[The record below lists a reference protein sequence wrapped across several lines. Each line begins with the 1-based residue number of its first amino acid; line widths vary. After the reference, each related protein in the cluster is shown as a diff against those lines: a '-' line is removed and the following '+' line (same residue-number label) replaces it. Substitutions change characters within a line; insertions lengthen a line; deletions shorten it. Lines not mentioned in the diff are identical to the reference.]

1 MKRFFAIIISICML
15 FCFMPTTAFADDIG
29 GSLEETETQGIE
41 VNEPEGE
48 EQNIEGEEQNGENPI
63 RIISDNAEENNP
75 NEAHFNVSQP
85 LDSDVNT
92 VKLAFPKEFES
103 ISIVKITEDG
113 LDGDDR
119 IPESEVVMDLRDDI
133 EDNDLNDIFE
143 LSEVEPGEEENTVN
157 LNLLKIPN
165 HAWHYITFELKTE
178 GGHVQECEISTC
190 VDIDISIKAASDVP
204 EDILNEVSVK
214 LHFTEFSEAI
224 KKAYDEGAYAEK
236 ELFGARL
243 VQENEDKQLNFSEKN
258 GIRAATQKALGNIN
272 SDIKIGGSVIL
283 STNVPDG
290 YVIDKIT
297 DIDGSPLL
305 WQAEIQSLFL
315 LKNSASERLSNLDIY
330 KFIDS
335 ERGCPGNNST
345 SVSFDRD
352 KMEVIQN
359 SELYKYMKENHGHD
373 EVSNIPFSMP
383 AARQGI
389 AYNLPEDMKGEK
401 CSETETYE
409 EYFKGFYEENMTDLI
424 NACGDEYKTEL
435 RHSATVYSINV
446 PTDKKT
452 GVVIHIKKLEDKAA
466 EDITASGNDK
476 VQLKHEEVVNNAEA
490 ETAKNT
496 TTR

>member
-103 ISIVKITEDG
+103 ISI
-113 LDGDDR
+113 
-119 IPESEVVMDLRDDI
+119 
-133 EDNDLNDIFE
+133 
-143 LSEVEPGEEENTVN
+143 
-157 LNLLKIPN
+157 LKKP
-165 HAWHYITFELKTE
+165 A
-178 GGHVQECEISTC
+178 G
-190 VDIDISIKAASDVP
+190 
-204 EDILNEVSVK
+204 
-214 LHFTEFSEAI
+214 
-224 KKAYDEGAYAEK
+224 
-236 ELFGARL
+236 
-243 VQENEDKQLNFSEKN
+243 
-258 GIRAATQKALGNIN
+258 
-272 SDIKIGGSVIL
+272 
-283 STNVPDG
+283 
-290 YVIDKIT
+290 
-297 DIDGSPLL
+297 
-305 WQAEIQSLFL
+305 
-315 LKNSASERLSNLDIY
+315 ERLSNLDTY

-335 ERGCPGNNST
+335 KRGCPGNNST
-345 SVSFDRD
+345 SVSFDRE

-359 SELYKYMKENHGHD
+359 SELYKYMKENHKHN

-383 AARQGI
+383 AASQGI

-490 ETAKNT
+490 ETAKILHST
-496 TTR
+496 HSTLRIQK